1 MKILCLIIDSDQPW
15 TAIYAEHRRVW
26 NAVLDRNPE
35 VEGYFLRSDPNLATD
50 YAVEP
55 RRFTFKGQER
65 YDTILT
71 KSLKAIEVL
80 LGDHDYVLR
89 TNLSSLYDFPML
101 LRTDLPKHGLYAG
114 SIHEAIG
121 VTYVSGSGMILSR
134 DVAQKL
140 VMPTDLAV
148 NAWDD
153 IAIGQILASR
163 GIAPRRIDRYD
174 YDFGRSEDQITPG
187 RCIQYRLREC
197 DPRLRERDIIARVFA
212 RVYA

>member
-26 NAVLDRNPE
+26 NAVLARNPE
-35 VEGYFLRSDPNLATD
+35 VEGYFLRSDPSLATD
-50 YAVEP
+50 FAVEP
-55 RRFTFKGQER
+55 GRFTFKGQER
-65 YDTILT
+65 YDTILA
-71 KSLKAIEVL
+71 KSLKAIQVL
-80 LGDHDYVLR
+80 LRDHDYVLR

-101 LRTDLPKHGLYAG
+101 LRMDLPKHGLYAG
-114 SIHEAIG
+114 SIQEAIG

-140 VMPTDLAV
+140 VVPTDLAV
-148 NAWDD
+148 NEWDD

-163 GIAPRRIDRYD
+163 GIAPHRIDRYD
-174 YDFGRSEDQITPG
+174 YDFGRSADQITPG

>member
-15 TAIYAEHRRVW
+15 SAIYAEHRRVW

-50 YAVEP
+50 FAVEP

-65 YDTILT
+65 YDTILA
-71 KSLKAIEVL
+71 KSLKAIEAL

-101 LRTDLPKHGLYAG
+101 LRTDLPKRGLYAG

-140 VMPTDLAV
+140 VVPTDLAV
-148 NAWDD
+148 NEWDD

-163 GIAPRRIDRYD
+163 GIAPHRIDRYD

-197 DPRLRERDIIARVFA
+197 DPRLRERDIVARVFA